1 MSRITYFA
9 QGRPCTMRL
18 TGICNGDPSTSV
30 WAHINSIRWGAGRGH
45 KAPNICGLICCSAC
59 HDILDGRV
67 KTTLERDF
75 IKMCALE
82 GHMESLALLVEAGI
96 IPCQAGDGVGGE

>member
-1 MSRITYFA
+1 MAECETMSKITAAA
-9 QGRPCTMRL
+9 QGRPCTIRL
-18 TGICNGDPSTSV
+18 PGCNGDPATSV

-45 KAPNICGLICCSAC
+45 KVNDLIGVIACSAC

-75 IKMCALE
+75 IKLCALE
-82 GHMESLALLVEAGI
+82 GHCESLYILTKEGI
-96 IPCQAGDGVGGE
+96 I